1 MKKKFELPRRGLIIS
16 CQAAEGE
23 PLYGLH
29 LMRYMAKAAAAGGAV
44 AIRALAEEIPEI
56 KAETGLPVI
65 GLVKR
70 KYADSAIYITPT
82 RKEIDV
88 VLASGADVIAM
99 DATARPR
106 PNGETLKELVAY
118 ARKNSGAY
126 LMADIDTLENAIEA
140 ERLGFDFVGTTLRS
154 YTEETKGVSVP
165 DYDFLRKLSA
175 ALKRSR
181 LIAEGGIW
189 ETGQLEQVMRCGP
202 YAVVIGTAVT
212 RPKDITERFMRAMT
226 DHDVERT

>member
-1 MKKKFELPRRGLIIS
+1 
-16 CQAAEGE
+16 
-23 PLYGLH
+23 
-29 LMRYMAKAAAAGGAV
+29 MRYMAKAAAAGGAV

-82 RKEIDV
+82 RKEIDE

-189 ETGQLEQVMRCGP
+189 ETGQLEQVMRCDP

>member
-1 MKKKFELPRRGLIIS
+1 
-16 CQAAEGE
+16 
-23 PLYGLH
+23 
-29 LMRYMAKAAAAGGAV
+29 
-44 AIRALAEEIPEI
+44 
-56 KAETGLPVI
+56 
-65 GLVKR
+65 
-70 KYADSAIYITPT
+70 
-82 RKEIDV
+82 
-88 VLASGADVIAM
+88 M

-189 ETGQLEQVMRCGP
+189 ETGQLEQVMRCDP

>member
-1 MKKKFELPRRGLIIS
+1 
-16 CQAAEGE
+16 
-23 PLYGLH
+23 
-29 LMRYMAKAAAAGGAV
+29 
-44 AIRALAEEIPEI
+44 
-56 KAETGLPVI
+56 
-65 GLVKR
+65 
-70 KYADSAIYITPT
+70 
-82 RKEIDV
+82 
-88 VLASGADVIAM
+88 
-99 DATARPR
+99 
-106 PNGETLKELVAY
+106 
-118 ARKNSGAY
+118 
-126 LMADIDTLENAIEA
+126 MADIDTLENAIEA

-189 ETGQLEQVMRCGP
+189 ETGQLEQVMRCDP